1 MFHILIKP
9 KILQIFQKFLKYNSI
24 ISMNHMKNLIM
35 MIHINLLIIH
45 INQWKSKIHQNND
58 QNLIN
63 KIFLMIRINS
73 T

>member
-1 MFHILIKP
+1 
-9 KILQIFQKFLKYNSI
+9 
-24 ISMNHMKNLIM
+24 MNHMKNLIM

-45 INQWKSKIHQNND
+45 INQWKTKIHQNND